1 MYSLNNP
8 LSYFPKTALPRFK
21 NLISTF
27 KSNLDIEENSKYND
41 EHTNSSSSNI
51 IEGLREFWLNVDAFD
66 RRHNQRYGVFGD
78 VNDGSDTD
86 MNNQVNDELSNIE
99 LIEQQKFKSNH
110 GFDLNQPTTL
120 SEHQENSETM
130 DIDNKGNENGNQ
142 IHGIT
147 MEKLSQLILDLKI
160 REAQLQILII
170 FELLN
175 LMHVEEQEF

>member
-99 LIEQQKFKSNH
+99 LIEQQSSS
-110 GFDLNQPTTL
+110 Q
-120 SEHQENSETM
+120 TM
-130 DIDNKGNENGNQ
+130 V
-142 IHGIT
+142 
-147 MEKLSQLILDLKI
+147 LI
-160 REAQLQILII
+160 
-170 FELLN
+170 
-175 LMHVEEQEF
+175 

>member
-1 MYSLNNP
+1 
-8 LSYFPKTALPRFK
+8 
-21 NLISTF
+21 
-27 KSNLDIEENSKYND
+27 
-41 EHTNSSSSNI
+41 
-51 IEGLREFWLNVDAFD
+51 
-66 RRHNQRYGVFGD
+66 
-78 VNDGSDTD
+78 
-86 MNNQVNDELSNIE
+86 
-99 LIEQQKFKSNH
+99 
-110 GFDLNQPTTL
+110 
-120 SEHQENSETM
+120 M